1 MCIDIHYLFIT
12 ITKCGYNSFCLLS
25 PEVDEV
31 AFCQYCTNCIEIRLI
46 QEAETPFLFSHRTQ
60 NLFSVQ
66 HFEDKLHLFGFVS
79 KPTTHKIKTL
89 RCRNLWTCHFMINYL
104 YVCVVTDTPPCS
116 IYF

>member
-1 MCIDIHYLFIT
+1 MCIDINYLFIT

-79 KPTTHKIKTL
+79 KVSHNPQ
-89 RCRNLWTCHFMINYL
+89 N
-104 YVCVVTDTPPCS
+104 
-116 IYF
+116 